1 MAFNLTRRKFLQT
14 ASLAAASVPLSKV
27 VSANT
32 GVTKAPLDAKG
43 TAGDKTVVGGICE
56 MCFWRCQL
64 VGKVRDGR
72 LMKLEGNPKSIDNGT
87 AICARGNAGVQLLY
101 DVDRL
106 KYPMKN
112 VGKRGAPKWKKIS
125 WKEALDECGAKLKK
139 TVDEYGPQGICV
151 FPHGASAKYPMHYFE
166 RTVGTHNVSEA
177 SFFQCRGIRDTA
189 YVATIGK
196 APGEK
201 VDMPNTKVM
210 FFIGDHLGENI
221 HVSHIKQYI
230 QGLQNGAKLI
240 VSDPRFSASAAK
252 ADIWVQIKP
261 GTDTAYI
268 LAIMNYLVK
277 NNKYDK
283 AFVEDYT
290 EGFEEF
296 AEAIQEW
303 TLEKAA
309 KECDIPAAQIKEV
322 AEMLAANAPHVAI
335 HPGRHVSWHGN
346 DFQRQRALAC
356 LTGLLGAY
364 YVKGGWVP
372 PKGPKVKGVSWAKK
386 EHGHEFNLNVQ
397 CSCDDEPCSFNEHHK
412 HDLNVNHVQHKI
424 YPFKPPGTPTELIR
438 DCAIS
443 GKPYPIKS
451 CVVWG
456 QNPMQTIPGQQKMK
470 DLFKAMDFV
479 MCVDVMPT
487 DVTAWADILLPESSY
502 LERHDFIKKG
512 TQWDLSKEHKQYISA
527 RMPLVAPMFERKDQ
541 IYITNEIAKRMGNE
555 SKIPV
560 QTIEEM
566 VDKSLA
572 SANLSLAKLKEED
585 GIHIQPGKDP
595 YGVPEDF
602 TVMLFNEDLEE
613 AGHPGAPTYKPVPD
627 NPKGFARL
635 IYGRA
640 PVHTFN
646 RSQNNVWLHNAMPDN
661 PVWVN
666 DEVAAKLGLIDGDTV
681 GFVNSEGV
689 KSTTTTTVKVTAGI
703 RKDCVYMYHGFGS
716 ANPAL
721 SIGHGAGVDDQSLIT
736 KLAIDPETGCS
747 GMRNNFVKLIK
758 DGKVLDIPA

>member
-32 GVTKAPLDAKG
+32 GVSKSALDATG

-87 AICARGNAGVQLLY
+87 AICARGNAGIKLLY

-112 VGKRGAPKWKKIS
+112 VGKRGEPKWKRIS
-125 WKEALDECGAKLKK
+125 WKEALDECGSKLKS
-139 TVDEYGPQGICV
+139 TVDNYGAHGICV

-166 RTVGTHNVSEA
+166 RAVGTHNVSEA

-201 VDMPNTKVM
+201 IDMPNTKVL
-210 FFIGDHLGENI
+210 FFIGDHLGENV

-240 VSDPRFSASAAK
+240 VADPRFSASAAK

-261 GTDTAYI
+261 GTDTAYM

-277 NNKYDK
+277 NKKYD
-283 AFVEDYT
+283 ADFVEDHT
-290 EGFEEF
+290 SGFEEF
-296 AEAIQEW
+296 SEAIKGW

-322 AEMLAANAPHVAI
+322 AEMLAANAPNVAI

-346 DFQRQRALAC
+346 DFQRERALAC
-356 LTGLLGAY
+356 LTGILGAY

-372 PKGPKVKGVSWAKK
+372 AKGPKVKGVSWAKHD
-386 EHGHEFNLNVQ
+386 HGHEF
-397 CSCDDEPCSFNEHHK
+397 
-412 HDLNVNHVQHKI
+412 DLNYNHEEDENI
-424 YPFKPPGTPTELIR
+424 YTNKPPGTPTELIR

-456 QNPMQTIPGQQKMK
+456 QNPLQTIPNQQKMK
-470 DLFKAMDFV
+470 DLFNAMDFV

-487 DVTAWADILLPESSY
+487 DVTAWADILLPEKSY
-502 LERHDFIKKG
+502 LERHDYIKKG
-512 TQWDLSKEHKQYISA
+512 TQWDLSKEHQQYISA
-527 RMPLVAPMFERKDQ
+527 RMPLVDPMFERKDQ
-541 IYITNEIAKRMGNE
+541 IYITNEIAKRMGHTD
-555 SKIPV
+555 KIPV
-560 QTIEEM
+560 NTVEEM

-572 SANLSLAKLKEED
+572 SANLSLEKLIAED

-595 YGVPEDF
+595 YGIPEDF
-602 TVMLFNEDLEE
+602 EVALFNDDLDD
-613 AGHPGAPTYKPVPD
+613 AGHPGAPTYIPVEEVPA
-627 NPKGFARL
+627 GYARL
-635 IYGRA
+635 LYGRA

-661 PVWVN
+661 PVWLN
-666 DEVAAKLGLIDGDTV
+666 NEVAAKVGLVDGDTV

-689 KSTTTTTVKVTAGI
+689 ESATTTTVKVTPGI
-703 RKDCVYMYHGFGS
+703 RKDCVYMYHGYGS
-716 ANPAL
+716 ANPL
-721 SIGHGAGVDDQSLIT
+721 MTIGVGAGVDDQALIT
-736 KLAIDPETGCS
+736 KLAIDPETGCH

-758 DGKVLDIPA
+758 NGKVLDLSA

>member
-1 MAFNLTRRKFLQT
+1 MAFNLTRRKFLKA
-14 ASLAAASVPLSKV
+14 ASLAAATVPLSRV
-27 VSANT
+27 VSAKS
-32 GVTKAPLDAKG
+32 GVTKSALDAKG

-87 AICARGNAGVQLLY
+87 AICARGNAGVKLLY

-112 VGKRGAPKWKKIS
+112 VGKRGAPKWKRIS
-125 WKEALDECGAKLKK
+125 WKEALDECGSKLKS
-139 TVDEYGPQGICV
+139 TVDKYGGHGICV

-166 RTVGTHNVSEA
+166 RAVGTHNVSEA

-201 VDMPNTKVM
+201 VDMSNTKVL

-240 VSDPRFSASAAK
+240 VADPRFSASAAK

-261 GTDTAYI
+261 GTDTAYM

-283 AFVEDYT
+283 EFVEDHT
-290 EGFEEF
+290 DGFDEF
-296 AEAIQEW
+296 AEAIKGW
-303 TLEKAA
+303 SLEKAA
-309 KECDIPAAQIKEV
+309 KECDIPAEQIKEV
-322 AEMLAANAPHVAI
+322 AEMLAANAPNVAI

-346 DFQRQRALAC
+346 DFQRERALAC
-356 LTGLLGAY
+356 LTGILGAY

-372 PKGPKVKGVSWAKK
+372 PKGPKVKSVSWAK
-386 EHGHEFNLNVQ
+386 EDHGHEFNLNMNHEE
-397 CSCDDEPCSFNEHHK
+397 DEKIFPFN
-412 HDLNVNHVQHKI
+412 
-424 YPFKPPGTPTELIR
+424 PPGTPTELIR

-456 QNPMQTIPGQQKMK
+456 QNPMKTIPNQQKMK
-470 DLFKAMDFV
+470 DMFKAMDFV

-502 LERHDFIKKG
+502 LERYDYIKKG
-512 TQWDLSKEHKQYISA
+512 TQWDLSKEHQQFIAA

-541 IYITNEIAKRMGNE
+541 VYICNELAKRMGHAD
-555 SKIPV
+555 KIPAK
-560 QTIEEM
+560 TIKEM

-572 SANLSLAKLKEED
+572 SANLSIEKLKGED
-585 GIHIQPGKDP
+585 GIHIQPGEDP
-595 YGVPEDF
+595 YGIPEEF
-602 TVMLFNEDLEE
+602 EVLLFNEDL
-613 AGHPGAPTYKPVPD
+613 ADSGHPGAPTYIPVPQAP
-627 NPKGFARL
+627 NGFARL
-635 IYGRA
+635 LYGRS

-646 RSQNNVWLHNAMPDN
+646 RSQNNVWLNNAMPNN

-666 DEVAAKLGLIDGDTV
+666 DEVAAKIGLTDGDTV
-681 GFVNSEGV
+681 GFINSEGV

-703 RKDCVYMYHGFGS
+703 RKDCVYMYHGYGS
-716 ANPAL
+716 ANPL
-721 SIGHGAGVDDQSLIT
+721 MSIGVGAGVDDTSLIT
-736 KLAIDPETGCS
+736 KVAVDPESGCH

-758 DGKVLDIPA
+758 NGKVLELSA

>member
-32 GVTKAPLDAKG
+32 GVSKSALDATG

-87 AICARGNAGVQLLY
+87 AICARGNAGIKLLY

-112 VGKRGAPKWKKIS
+112 VGKRGEPKWKRIS
-125 WKEALDECGAKLKK
+125 WKEALDECGSKLKS
-139 TVDEYGPQGICV
+139 TVDKYGAHGICV

-201 VDMPNTKVM
+201 IDMPNTKVL
-210 FFIGDHLGENI
+210 FFIGDHLGENV
-221 HVSHIKQYI
+221 HVSHIKQYV

-240 VSDPRFSASAAK
+240 VADPRFSAAAAK

-261 GTDTAYI
+261 GTDTAYM
-268 LAIMNYLVK
+268 LAIMNYLVQNK
-277 NNKYDK
+277 KYD
-283 AFVEDYT
+283 ADFIEDHT
-290 EGFEEF
+290 SGFEEF
-296 AEAIQEW
+296 SEAIKGW

-309 KECDIPAAQIKEV
+309 KECDIPAKQIKEV
-322 AEMLAANAPHVAI
+322 AEMLAANAPNVAI

-346 DFQRQRALAC
+346 DFQRERALAC
-356 LTGLLGAY
+356 LTGILGAY

-372 PKGPKVKGVSWAKK
+372 AKGPKVKGVSWAKHD
-386 EHGHEFNLNVQ
+386 HGNEFNLNYNQ
-397 CSCDDEPCSFNEHHK
+397 EEDE
-412 HDLNVNHVQHKI
+412 KI
-424 YPFKPPGTPTELIR
+424 YTNNPPGTPTDLIR

-456 QNPMQTIPGQQKMK
+456 QNPLQTIPNQQKMK
-470 DLFKAMDFV
+470 DLFNAMDFV

-487 DVTAWADILLPESSY
+487 DVTAWADILLPEKSY
-502 LERHDFIKKG
+502 LERHDYIKKG
-512 TQWDLSKEHKQYISA
+512 TQWDLSKEHQQYISA
-527 RMPLVAPMFERKDQ
+527 RMPLVDPMFERKDQ
-541 IYITNEIAKRMGNE
+541 VYITNELAKRMGH
-555 SKIPV
+555 SDAIPV
-560 QTIEEM
+560 NTIEEM

-572 SANLSLAKLKEED
+572 SANLSLEKLIAED

-595 YGVPEDF
+595 YGIPEDF
-602 TVMLFNEDLEE
+602 EVLLFNDDLED
-613 AGHPGAPTYKPVPD
+613 AGHPGAPTYIPVEEVPA
-627 NPKGFARL
+627 GYARL
-635 IYGRA
+635 LYGRS

-661 PVWVN
+661 PVWLN
-666 DEVAAKLGLIDGDTV
+666 NEVAAKVGLVDGDTV

-689 KSTTTTTVKVTAGI
+689 ESETTTTVKVTPGI
-703 RKDCVYMYHGFGS
+703 RKDCVYMYHGYGS
-716 ANPAL
+716 ANPL
-721 SIGHGAGVDDQSLIT
+721 MTIGVGAGVDDQALIT
-736 KLAIDPETGCS
+736 KLAIDPETGCH

-758 DGKVLDIPA
+758 NGKVLDLSA

>member
-27 VSANT
+27 VSAST

-43 TAGDKTVVGGICE
+43 TNGDQTVVGGICE

-87 AICARGNAGVQLLY
+87 SICARGNAGVKLLY
-101 DVDRL
+101 DIDRL

-112 VGKRGAPKWKKIS
+112 VGERGAPKWKRIS
-125 WKEALDECGAKLKK
+125 WQEALDECGSKLKS
-139 TVDEYGPQGICV
+139 TVDQYGAQGICV
-151 FPHGASAKYPMHYFE
+151 FPHGSSAKYPMHYFE
-166 RTVGTHNVSEA
+166 RAVGTHNVSEA
-177 SFFQCRGIRDTA
+177 SFFQCRGIRDAA

-201 VDMPNTKVM
+201 IDMPNTKVL

-221 HVSHIKQYI
+221 HVSHIKAYI

-240 VSDPRFSASAAK
+240 VADPRFSASAAK

-268 LAIMNYLVK
+268 LAIANYLVK

-283 AFVEDYT
+283 AFVEDHT

-296 AEAIQEW
+296 AAAISEW

-309 KECDIPAAQIKEV
+309 KECDIPAEQIKEV
-322 AEMLAANAPHVAI
+322 AEMLATNAPHVAI
-335 HPGRHVSWHGN
+335 HPGRHVSWYGN

-356 LTGLLGAY
+356 LTGILGAY
-364 YVKGGWVP
+364 FVKGGWVP
-372 PKGPKVKGVSWAKK
+372 AKGPKVKGTSWAK
-386 EHGHEFNLNVQ
+386 EDHGH
-397 CSCDDEPCSFNEHHK
+397 K
-412 HDLNVNHVQHKI
+412 YDLNFDHEEDEKVYAFN
-424 YPFKPPGTPTELIR
+424 PPGTPTELIR

-456 QNPMQTIPGQQKMK
+456 QNPLQTIPGQEKMK
-470 DLFKAMDFV
+470 DLFRAMDFV

-487 DVTAWADILLPESSY
+487 DVTMWADILLPESSY
-502 LERHDFIKKG
+502 LERFDYIKTG
-512 TQWDLSKEHKQYISA
+512 TQWDFSKEHQQYISA
-527 RMPLVAPMFERKDQ
+527 RMPFIPAMFERKDQ
-541 IYITNEIAKRMGNE
+541 IYITNEIAKRMGHE
-555 SKIPV
+555 AKIPV
-560 QTIEEM
+560 KTIEEM
-566 VDKSLA
+566 VEKDLA
-572 SANLSLAKLKEED
+572 SVDLSIEKLKAAD

-602 TVMLFNEDLEE
+602 TVLLYNEDIED
-613 AGHPGAPTYKPVPD
+613 AGHPGVPTYKPVDQP
-627 NPKGFARL
+627 PKGFARL
-635 IYGRA
+635 LYGRA

-666 DEVAAKLGLIDGDTV
+666 DQVAANLGLIDGDVV
-681 GFVNSEGV
+681 GLVNSDGV
-689 KSTTTTTVKVTAGI
+689 KALTTTTVKVTPGI
-703 RKDCVYMYHGFGS
+703 RKDCVYMYHGYGS
-716 ANPAL
+716 ANPL
-721 SIGHGAGVDDQSLIT
+721 LTIGVGAGVDDQSLIT
-736 KLAIDPETGCS
+736 KLAIDPETGCN

-758 DGKVLDIPA
+758 NGKVLDIPA

>member
-32 GVTKAPLDAKG
+32 GVSKSALDAKG
-43 TAGDKTVVGGICE
+43 TSGDKTVVGGICE

-87 AICARGNAGVQLLY
+87 AICARGNAGVKLLY

-106 KYPMKN
+106 KYPLKN
-112 VGKRGAPKWKKIS
+112 VGKRGAPKWKRIS
-125 WKEALDECGAKLKK
+125 WEEALDECGSKLKS
-139 TVDEYGPQGICV
+139 TVENYGAHGICV

-166 RTVGTHNVSEA
+166 RAVGTHNVSEA

-201 VDMPNTKVM
+201 IDMPSTKVL
-210 FFIGDHLGENI
+210 FFIGDHLGENV
-221 HVSHIKQYI
+221 HVSHIKQYV

-240 VSDPRFSASAAK
+240 VADPRFSAAAAK

-261 GTDTAYI
+261 GTDTAYM

-277 NNKYDK
+277 NKKYD
-283 AFVEDYT
+283 ADFVENHT
-290 EGFEEF
+290 SGFEEF
-296 AEAIQEW
+296 SAAIKDW
-303 TLEKAA
+303 SLEKAA
-309 KECDIPAAQIKEV
+309 KECDIPASQIKEV
-322 AEMLAANAPHVAI
+322 AEMLAANAPNVAI
-335 HPGRHVSWHGN
+335 HPGRHVSWYGN
-346 DFQRQRALAC
+346 DFQRERALAC
-356 LTGLLGAY
+356 LTGILGAY

-372 PKGPKVKGVSWAKK
+372 AKGPKVKGVSWAK
-386 EHGHEFNLNVQ
+386 EDHGHKFNLNY
-397 CSCDDEPCSFNEHHK
+397 NHHEDK
-412 HDLNVNHVQHKI
+412 KVYTNN
-424 YPFKPPGTPTELIR
+424 PPGTPTELIR

-456 QNPMQTIPGQQKMK
+456 QNPLQTIPNQEKMK
-470 DLFKAMDFV
+470 EMFKAMDFV

-487 DVTAWADILLPESSY
+487 DVTMWADILLPEKSY
-502 LERHDFIKKG
+502 LERHDYIKKG
-512 TQWDLSKEHKQYISA
+512 TQWDLSEEHQQYISA
-527 RMPLVAPMFERKDQ
+527 RMPLVDPMFERKDQ
-541 IYITNEIAKRMGNE
+541 VYITNELAKRMGYAD
-555 SKIPV
+555 KIPV
-560 QTIEEM
+560 NSIEEL

-572 SANLSLAKLKEED
+572 SAGLSLEKLKAED
-585 GIHIQPGKDP
+585 GIHIQAGQNPF
-595 YGVPEDF
+595 GVPEDF
-602 TVMLFNEDLEE
+602 EVLLFNEDLDDN
-613 AGHPGAPTYKPVPD
+613 GHPGAPTYIPVEQP
-627 NPKGFARL
+627 PKGFARL
-635 IYGRA
+635 LYGRA

-646 RSQNNVWLHNAMPDN
+646 RSQNNVWLNNAMPDN
-661 PVWVN
+661 PVWLN
-666 DEVAAKLGLIDGDTV
+666 NEVAAKVGLVDGDTV

-689 KSTTTTTVKVTAGI
+689 ESPNTTTVKVTPGI
-703 RKDCVYMYHGFGS
+703 RKDCVYIYHGYGS
-716 ANPAL
+716 ANPL
-721 SIGHGAGVDDQSLIT
+721 LTIGAGTGVDDQALIT
-736 KLAIDPETGCS
+736 KLAIDPETGCN

-758 DGKVLDIPA
+758 NGKVLDLSA

>member
-27 VSANT
+27 VSAST
-32 GVTKAPLDAKG
+32 GVTKSALDAKG

-87 AICARGNAGVQLLY
+87 AICARGNAGVKLLY

-112 VGKRGAPKWKKIS
+112 VGKRGAPKWKRIS
-125 WKEALDECGAKLKK
+125 WKEALDECGSKLKG
-139 TVDEYGPQGICV
+139 TVDQYGAHGICV

-166 RTVGTHNVSEA
+166 RAVGTHNVSEA

-201 VDMPNTKVM
+201 IDMPNTKVL
-210 FFIGDHLGENI
+210 FFIGDHLGENV
-221 HVSHIKQYI
+221 HVSHIKQYV

-240 VSDPRFSASAAK
+240 VADPRFSASAAK

-261 GTDTAYI
+261 GTDTAYM

-290 EGFEEF
+290 DGFEEF
-296 AEAIQEW
+296 AAAIKEW

-356 LTGLLGAY
+356 LTGILGAY

-372 PKGPKVKGVSWAKK
+372 AKGPKVKGVSWAK
-386 EHGHEFNLNVQ
+386 EDHGHKYNLNF
-397 CSCDDEPCSFNEHHK
+397 DHHEDEK
-412 HDLNVNHVQHKI
+412 V
-424 YPFKPPGTPTELIR
+424 YPFNPPGTPTELIR

-456 QNPMQTIPGQQKMK
+456 QNPMQTIPNQQKMK
-470 DLFKAMDFV
+470 DMFKAMDFV

-502 LERHDFIKKG
+502 LERFDYIKKG
-512 TQWDLSKEHKQYISA
+512 TQWDLSKEHQQYISA
-527 RMPLVAPMFERKDQ
+527 RMPLVEPMFERKDQ
-541 IYITNEIAKRMGNE
+541 IYITNEIAKRMGHE
-555 SKIPV
+555 AKIPV
-560 QTIEEM
+560 KTIEEM

-572 SANLSLAKLKEED
+572 SANLSIEKLKAED

-595 YGVPEDF
+595 YGIPEDF
-602 TVMLFNEDLEE
+602 EVRLFNEDIED
-613 AGHPGAPTYKPVPD
+613 AGHPGAPTYIPVPE
-627 NPKGFARL
+627 NPTGFARL
-635 IYGRA
+635 LYGRA

-646 RSQNNVWLHNAMPDN
+646 RSQNNVWLNNAMPDN

-666 DEVAAKLGLIDGDTV
+666 DEVAAKIGLIDGDTV

-689 KSTTTTTVKVTAGI
+689 ESRTTTTVKVTAGI
-703 RKDCVYMYHGFGS
+703 RKDCVYMYHGYGS
-716 ANPAL
+716 ANPL
-721 SIGHGAGVDDQSLIT
+721 MTIGVGAGVDDQSLIT
-736 KLAIDPETGCS
+736 KLAVDPETGCH
-747 GMRNNFVKLIK
+747 GMRNNFVKLTK